1 MVPLNQPSWSWAL
14 SDTIVDDPIEKILQ
28 FSIESFH
35 KILKCDQ
42 AIDSKKIG
50 VDYKLFIS

>member
-42 AIDSKKIG
+42 AIDSKQIG
-50 VDYKLFIS
+50 VD